1 MSKPLS
7 EFGDQTWDRFFDW
20 ICDEA
25 EPSSD
30 EEVRRQLDEAGID
43 TGPAAERLRAL
54 IDQYRTPAG
63 P

>member
-7 EFGDQTWDRFFDW
+7 EFGDETWDRFFDW
-20 ICDEA
+20 IYDEV
-25 EPSSD
+25 EPLTD
-30 EEVRRQLDEAGID
+30 EEVRRQLDQAGID

-54 IDQYRTPAG
+54 IDPYRPPAG